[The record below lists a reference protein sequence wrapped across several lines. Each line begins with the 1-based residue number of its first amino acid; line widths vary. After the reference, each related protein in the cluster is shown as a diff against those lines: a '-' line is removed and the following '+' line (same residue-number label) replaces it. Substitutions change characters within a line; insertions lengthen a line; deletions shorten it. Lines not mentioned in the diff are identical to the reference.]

1 MQEYR
6 NRIRELRE
14 EKHITQV
21 RLSTELG
28 VAQETISAY
37 EQGRHLP
44 SVTSL
49 MKLSVILDASMDYIM
64 MKSDVRNV
72 VQVKSLSD
80 NETRLLR
87 YYKKLNTSGKE
98 KALSY
103 ARWYLYSLQYHLV
116 WCTNYRK
123 QLLKNGIDAECKKMM
138 YKLAEASV
146 EFIVLCSYRK

>member
-44 SVTSL
+44 DRKSV
-49 MKLSVILDASMDYIM
+49 V
-64 MKSDVRNV
+64 
-72 VQVKSLSD
+72 
-80 NETRLLR
+80 
-87 YYKKLNTSGKE
+87 
-98 KALSY
+98 
-103 ARWYLYSLQYHLV
+103 
-116 WCTNYRK
+116 
-123 QLLKNGIDAECKKMM
+123 
-138 YKLAEASV
+138 
-146 EFIVLCSYRK
+146 

>member
-1 MQEYR
+1 MQEYH

-44 SVTSL
+44 SVSSL
-49 MKLSVILDASMDYIM
+49 MKLSSILDASMDYIM
-64 MKSDVRNV
+64 MKSDVRNMIQ
-72 VQVKSLSD
+72 VQSLSD
-80 NETRLLR
+80 NETLG
-87 YYKKLNTSGKE
+87 YYKKLNASGKE

-103 ARWYLYSLQYHLV
+103 IEGLNDGLRS
-116 WCTNYRK
+116 
-123 QLLKNGIDAECKKMM
+123 GCK
-138 YKLAEASV
+138 
-146 EFIVLCSYRK
+146 

>member
-80 NETRLLR
+80 NEARLLR

-103 ARWYLYSLQYHLV
+103 LEGLNDGLRAQLVHQLMLEYSSFLQELLYG
-116 WCTNYRK
+116 N
-123 QLLKNGIDAECKKMM
+123 
-138 YKLAEASV
+138 
-146 EFIVLCSYRK
+146 

>member
-1 MQEYR
+1 MQEYH

-44 SVTSL
+44 SVSSL
-49 MKLSVILDASMDYIM
+49 MKLSSILDAFLDFIIVKYI
-64 MKSDVRNV
+64 VRNLFDG
-72 VQVKSLSD
+72 QSLSD
-80 NETRLLR
+80 NETRLLG
-87 YYKKLNTSGKE
+87 YYKKLNASGKE

-103 ARWYLYSLQYHLV
+103 IEGLNDGLRS
-116 WCTNYRK
+116 
-123 QLLKNGIDAECKKMM
+123 GCK
-138 YKLAEASV
+138 
-146 EFIVLCSYRK
+146 